1 MIRGSHCSGPGQCS
15 LSVHACSAHIGSLH
29 LNSSLFLKCS
39 ASSSPTSQRIRPH
52 ACVLAGCSS
61 VCRSVCLSALFSVSL
76 WLTGFLF
83 GSMCCLC
90 GGTCGRR
97 PRRIISWTL
106 AFNALIDFSSAE
118 DVPPS
123 PSRPPT
129 PHRNQPLNSSVR
141 QPIRPLVSQFV
152 HSVVYYMARK
162 RKDTAPPLQ
171 PPYIPLSP
179 SASPA
184 SAPAHRSTI
193 RAHATYMY
201 FKRRKTIITGF

>member
-1 MIRGSHCSGPGQCS
+1 MIRGSHGSGPGQCS

-141 QPIRPLVSQFV
+141 
-152 HSVVYYMARK
+152 
-162 RKDTAPPLQ
+162 
-171 PPYIPLSP
+171 P
-179 SASPA
+179 SAYSSFSQSVRA
-184 SAPAHRSTI
+184 LSRVLHGQKKKRHRTAFTTTLYSSFSVCFPSFCPCSSIDHSGTCDV
-193 RAHATYMY
+193 HV
-201 FKRRKTIITGF
+201 F

>member
-1 MIRGSHCSGPGQCS
+1 MFCFQLANFAADTSSRLC
-15 LSVHACSAHIGSLH
+15 LSR
-29 LNSSLFLKCS
+29 LF
-39 ASSSPTSQRIRPH
+39 
-52 ACVLAGCSS
+52 
-61 VCRSVCLSALFSVSL
+61 VCLSVCLSALFSVSL